1 MLAGGVS
8 PQANADEVFLV
19 VFPEANCS
27 VISIN
32 RNPYGPHGVE

>member
-1 MLAGGVS
+1 MLDGRVS
-8 PQANADEVFLV
+8 RQANADEVLVV

-32 RNPYGPHGVE
+32 RNPYGPHGVG